1 MGGDGWL
8 GKGPDV
14 RGACSLPQA
23 AQKFESKLKESVL
36 EADGQL
42 AFRKLADV
50 TAETLMPKIE
60 TKGEFGQ
67 ARWRLTSAPQIPNLL
82 SLDPTTDPFKS
93 LANLSFGAEVEI
105 QIGKKLQVSVMTSIT
120 SIRAQTGSGC
130 DKFVLNFRHHLG
142 SNFTHFWR
150 TQKNTR
156 NPKKAQ
162 KSLKSPKK
170 PQKLMRSAFW
180 VQASVVRQLRES
192 EMATQWTLLYQLNS
206 KLRLLYSCIPSVTN
220 RLFFEYSAADQN

>member
-1 MGGDGWL
+1 MGMCRDGVGVWDGDRDIWGWGNGGL
-8 GKGPDV
+8 EDVSGDGPDV
-14 RGACSLPQA
+14 VNFCPLPQA
-23 AQKFESKLKESVL
+23 AEKFESKLKESVL

-105 QIGKKLQVSVMTSIT
+105 QIGKKLQVRIFSSLLSESILALNAIHCFSVFS
-120 SIRAQTGSGC
+120 SHS
-130 DKFVLNFRHHLG
+130 
-142 SNFTHFWR
+142 
-150 TQKNTR
+150 
-156 NPKKAQ
+156 
-162 KSLKSPKK
+162 
-170 PQKLMRSAFW
+170 
-180 VQASVVRQLRES
+180 
-192 EMATQWTLLYQLNS
+192 
-206 KLRLLYSCIPSVTN
+206 
-220 RLFFEYSAADQN
+220 